1 MNRKPDRGRLRS
13 RPIDPVAA
21 TGRKQ
26 NPVAFAKV
34 PILSFALDAKTRRAS
49 HDQDPFVGLL
59 IVPFPFRRSLARRD
73 DALDA
78 YVRPLEENIDD
89 LRFSRP
95 QGELAAKIPA
105 RQFCPAH
112 LAQGFNVVTW

>member
-1 MNRKPDRGRLRS
+1 M
-13 RPIDPVAA
+13 AA
-21 TGRKQ
+21 TGRKED
-26 NPVAFAKV
+26 PIPFAKIPV
-34 PILSFALDAKTRRAS
+34 VIFALDAKPRRAS

-59 IVPFPFRRSLARRD
+59 IVPFPFRGSLPRRD

-78 YVRPLEENIDD
+78 HIRPLEEDIDD

-95 QGELAAKIPA
+95 QGEIAAKVPA
-105 RQFCPAH
+105 RQFCPAR